1 MIYDVVELSDSDVSK
16 EEDHRGR
23 RKGAWGNFCKVGGL
37 SPPTF
42 SLLFTVV
49 CKVQCRCL
57 FSNYQNFVIL
67 QLVNFELS
75 NT

>member
-37 SPPTF
+37 SPPLFHF
-42 SLLFTVV
+42 SLLW
-49 CKVQCRCL
+49 
-57 FSNYQNFVIL
+57 FVRFNAGVYSPIIRIL
-67 QLVNFELS
+67 
-75 NT
+75 